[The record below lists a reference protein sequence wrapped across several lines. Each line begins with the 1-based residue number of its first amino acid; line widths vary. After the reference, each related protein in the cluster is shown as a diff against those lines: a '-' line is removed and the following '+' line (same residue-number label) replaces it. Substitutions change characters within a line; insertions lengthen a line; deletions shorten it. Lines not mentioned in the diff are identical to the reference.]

1 MALFQAKNEL
11 AVKNDF
17 TPCLQRPQYVLTIKV
32 TYGQSTVSD
41 MSKHFRGELACAAL
55 HYRGLEDMILQMQ
68 CYFCGNNPLGWDFPH
83 FLRIVSS

>member
-17 TPCLQRPQYVLTIKV
+17 TPCLQLPQYVLTIKV

-68 CYFCGNNPLGWDFPH
+68 CYFCGNNPRGWDFPH